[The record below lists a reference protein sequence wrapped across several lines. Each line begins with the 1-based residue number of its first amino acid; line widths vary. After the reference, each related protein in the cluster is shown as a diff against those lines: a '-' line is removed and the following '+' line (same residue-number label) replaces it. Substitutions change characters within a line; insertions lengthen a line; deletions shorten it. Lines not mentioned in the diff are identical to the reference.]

1 MINPTK
7 NGKELVKICRGGQ
20 TIWQKPK
27 AHAVL
32 NNLGIGHRIITG
44 KACPNDAT
52 IEIKVERSGQVIF
65 TGTPKLLAL
74 EFEQVLKFDLKED
87 DEVTIRVTAPYFA
100 PYEQREIIY

>member
-1 MINPTK
+1 M
-7 NGKELVKICRGGQ
+7 
-20 TIWQKPK
+20 
-27 AHAVL
+27 
-32 NNLGIGHRIITG
+32 
-44 KACPNDAT
+44 
-52 IEIKVERSGQVIF
+52 IF